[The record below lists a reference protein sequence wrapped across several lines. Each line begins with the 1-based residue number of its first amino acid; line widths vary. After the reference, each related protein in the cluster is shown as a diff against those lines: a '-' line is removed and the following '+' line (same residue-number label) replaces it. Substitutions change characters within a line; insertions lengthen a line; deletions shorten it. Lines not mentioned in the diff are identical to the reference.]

1 MKPKTQKTLIK
12 NHFPGRVNSAL
23 FSAVH
28 RAIGFYQRLLTA
40 MALLNSAN
48 RNNSTIK
55 RKVFNLTGSADRF
68 ELDVKSFLDFFISDR
83 NVISDSSNIHTVEI
97 LRDIFLINKYLISDR
112 RASKPELFTNTVSIA
127 NSMMQIGFLNHKSNY
142 TDYDLSP
149 HIIPSPIFFQEKSIN
164 DVIRRLIIQTAAKI
178 PFPPN
183 LQKDGSKFG
192 IKPYK
197 YPLRDVPTK
206 ELSGMNSSDR
216 EVINEVDKIPASLL
230 YHIAP
235 FLTHN
240 ANKVVESNEIIEYVD
255 KSIDRMMPNL
265 TISNLPKRSMRNRA
279 DHYIG
284 DTRTEIVNDLT
295 SNLYKSR
302 GTSLGIIQRLQME
315 RIFPKLDFSFVKIH
329 YDAESD
335 QASRAIGAQAFTLG
349 RDIFF
354 RKDSFDPI
362 SAKGLSIL
370 GHELVHVQQTEYGT
384 RFPSVSSKEVLER
397 SALSTENALLQ
408 TITRKGYDIEKAITF
423 VDREIGYN
431 FSPIDME
438 LSPPIFGSSSQNN
451 KFVGD
456 IGNQSMKLG
465 TTYVGNVNYPL
476 KAEEG
481 RIVLPETIRTEG
493 TVSSQPNS
501 TDIGELS
508 RQIYRQIERQ
518 IIIEKERYG
527 VDRWDH

>member
-1 MKPKTQKTLIK
+1 
-12 NHFPGRVNSAL
+12 
-23 FSAVH
+23 
-28 RAIGFYQRLLTA
+28 
-40 MALLNSAN
+40 
-48 RNNSTIK
+48 
-55 RKVFNLTGSADRF
+55 
-68 ELDVKSFLDFFISDR
+68 
-83 NVISDSSNIHTVEI
+83 
-97 LRDIFLINKYLISDR
+97 
-112 RASKPELFTNTVSIA
+112 
-127 NSMMQIGFLNHKSNY
+127 
-142 TDYDLSP
+142 
-149 HIIPSPIFFQEKSIN
+149 
-164 DVIRRLIIQTAAKI
+164 
-178 PFPPN
+178 
-183 LQKDGSKFG
+183 
-192 IKPYK
+192 
-197 YPLRDVPTK
+197 
-206 ELSGMNSSDR
+206 MNSSDR

-370 GHELVHVQQTEYGT
+370 GHELVHI
-384 RFPSVSSKEVLER
+384 L
-397 SALSTENALLQ
+397 
-408 TITRKGYDIEKAITF
+408 
-423 VDREIGYN
+423 
-431 FSPIDME
+431 M
-438 LSPPIFGSSSQNN
+438 
-451 KFVGD
+451 
-456 IGNQSMKLG
+456 
-465 TTYVGNVNYPL
+465 
-476 KAEEG
+476 
-481 RIVLPETIRTEG
+481 
-493 TVSSQPNS
+493 
-501 TDIGELS
+501 
-508 RQIYRQIERQ
+508 
-518 IIIEKERYG
+518 
-527 VDRWDH
+527 